1 MQFPLLLWYIV
12 FYRLSVGLSIEIDSP
27 LVAPLPIE
35 PVFRAHARDDASPR
49 TILAAISCDLHR
61 NLGWVHHYLA
71 DLHGTLSRLWLL
83 PFNDYIAVEDDIVLP
98 LLDLDEL
105 KHEKLWF
112 VIRETWRR
120 TRARV
125 QHGLRD
131 NSPSLVSDGLLSA
144 AGTTGEHDL
153 DATLHHH
160 GVDISSHESPPQHSP
175 QLQRVIEPDSPIS
188 PVLLST
194 SPSLTSTLD
203 LHVVSHVKR
212 P

>member
-1 MQFPLLLWYIV
+1 MFC
-12 FYRLSVGLSIEIDSP
+12 RLSVGLIEIESP

-71 DLHGTLSRLWLL
+71 ELHGTLSRLWLL
-83 PFNDYIAVEDDIVLP
+83 PFNDYVVEDDDVVLP

-125 QHGLRD
+125 QHVLRD
-131 NSPSLVSDGLLSA
+131 NLPSLASDGLLSA
-144 AGTTGEHDL
+144 AGTTGEIDF
-153 DATLHHH
+153 DATLHRH
-160 GVDISSHESPPQHSP
+160 GIGISSHESPPQRPPH
-175 QLQRVIEPDSPIS
+175 LQRVGDPDSPIS
-188 PVLLST
+188 PVLLTT